1 MSGLDVLPQIA
12 ISLVILLVVS
22 FIGIGIMDAATR
34 SSGIDVPA
42 KVAQTTNDAMGWL
55 PMLILSVIGG
65 LALVAVFAAAFN
77 DDYSS
82 PSTTNHPPRTEW
94 KPEPTKTQS
103 TRLYWDPYEQR
114 IIPVVVPPR
123 VSAPAAPAPTA
134 PPEQTMDEII
144 ARDPEI
150 VMLNKDVRS
159 IDTEINQLREQR
171 KQILASRTWF
181 ERLVLRFKKPPTVT
195 E

>member
-1 MSGLDVLPQIA
+1 MSGLDALPQIA
-12 ISLVILLVVS
+12 IGLVILLVVS
-22 FIGIGIMDAATR
+22 FIGLSIMDAATR

-42 KVAQTTNDAMGWL
+42 NDAMGWS
-55 PMLILSVIGG
+55 PMLVLAVFGG

-114 IIPVVVPPR
+114 VSPVVVPPR

-134 PPEQTMDEII
+134 PPEPTMDEII